1 MNIVGSVLQGVLYLF
16 LLFLIGRLV
25 LEVLQSFAR
34 QWKPTGVVLVIAEAT
49 YTVTD
54 PPLKLLRRFIPP
66 IRLGNVALDLSFTV
80 LILVVWVLIVF
91 VGSIFGGG

>member
-1 MNIVGSVLQGVLYLF
+1 MNIVVTVLTGLLYVF
-16 LLFLIGRLV
+16 LLFLIGRLI

-34 QWKPTGVVLVIAEAT
+34 SWRPTGVVLVLAEAT

-66 IRLGNVALDLSFTV
+66 VRLGNVALDLSFTV
-80 LILVVWVLIVF
+80 LILVVWVMIIF
-91 VGSIFGGG
+91 VGSWSS